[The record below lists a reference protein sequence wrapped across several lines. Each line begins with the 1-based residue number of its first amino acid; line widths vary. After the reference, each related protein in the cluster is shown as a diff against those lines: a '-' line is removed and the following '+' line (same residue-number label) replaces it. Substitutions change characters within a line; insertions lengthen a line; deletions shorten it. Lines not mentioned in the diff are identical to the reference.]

1 MKTKQCN
8 KCNKETKLAFK
19 CEHCGAIQQW
29 TMSEQ
34 LGFFKGLS
42 NIKKGL
48 YIGAFVIVATV
59 SFQIFSGFE
68 TNSTSSRSS
77 SSSKSTQKY
86 HNVSGG
92 SSSSISTCRTCGTS
106 YTVASLPYGEYCSQS
121 CCAAYEGVSSKC
133 GY

>member
-68 TNSTSSRSS
+68 TNSASS
-77 SSSKSTQKY
+77 SSYSSCRLSGCNSTPNGWRYYTGSDLGAYSYSCVSLGPSTGHSSKNT
-86 HNVSGG
+86 
-92 SSSSISTCRTCGTS
+92 
-106 YTVASLPYGEYCSQS
+106 YCSKNHCIQDR
-121 CCAAYEGVSSKC
+121 
-133 GY
+133 